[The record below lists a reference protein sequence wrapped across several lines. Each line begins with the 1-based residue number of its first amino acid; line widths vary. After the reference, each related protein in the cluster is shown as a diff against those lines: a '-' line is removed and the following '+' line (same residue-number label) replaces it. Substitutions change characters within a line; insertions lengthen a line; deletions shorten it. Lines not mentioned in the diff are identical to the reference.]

1 MHKEEEKK
9 RIHEE
14 VVNWINE
21 NDAHFKENC
30 KILYDKENLERIKRF
45 ADAPIEYIDERL
57 EANKEISKS
66 YYKFYHNILLAG
78 FTAFYAVLL
87 TQAIISL
94 VTASV
99 ITLTFILNII
109 FLGVLI
115 VSALLVPRFR
125 ITYKPVSYTHLTLPT
140 TPYV

>member
-1 MHKEEEKK
+1 MSKEEEKK

-66 YYKFYHNILLAG
+66 YYKFYHSILLAG

-115 VSALLVPRFR
+115 VSALLW
-125 ITYKPVSYTHLTLPT
+125 S
-140 TPYV
+140 

>member
-1 MHKEEEKK
+1 MSKEEEKK

-66 YYKFYHNILLAG
+66 YYKFHHSILLAG

-115 VSALLVPRFR
+115 VSALLW
-125 ITYKPVSYTHLTLPT
+125 S
-140 TPYV
+140 